1 MVLPARSESRHRNRL
16 PTEPL
21 SLAALTSQRQRDAAA
36 SRLSSADPWPLIVL
50 WTAAKK
56 SLETLLYLSLI
67 GADGRGTAFK
77 TTFFH
82 FATIGCAAATR
93 YGGNLPAARRDA
105 DILHGQLNQLQRL
118 LSLAMAEPTLSA
130 LPGPDPAH

>member
-1 MVLPARSESRHRNRL
+1 
-16 PTEPL
+16 
-21 SLAALTSQRQRDAAA
+21 
-36 SRLSSADPWPLIVL
+36 VL
-50 WTAAKK
+50 WTAVQK

-105 DILHGQLNQLQRL
+105 DILHGQLNQLQQL
-118 LSLAMAEPTLSA
+118 LLLAMAEPTLSA